1 MVHLQFTQ
9 ALRDLRPSSQHII
22 AVVFFLSPVNA
33 AQLELVLSVLDR
45 HKATK
50 DIPNCLIKIASNPLS
65 FPAHTCLNYNS
76 IESGVVPDVFK
87 ISKVTPAVFKAG
99 VVTGSDNYRPIAV
112 LSPFAK
118 ILERFVYN
126 QLNHLLEKESILF
139 KHQFGFRKNYS
150 TEQVILEL
158 TDDLKMRIDSN
169 ETTTEIIQIWN
180 PWCSSPMV

>member
-1 MVHLQFTQ
+1 M
-9 ALRDLRPSSQHII
+9 
-22 AVVFFLSPVNA
+22 
-33 AQLELVLSVLDR
+33 
-45 HKATK
+45 
-50 DIPNCLIKIASNPLS
+50 
-65 FPAHTCLNYNS
+65 
-76 IESGVVPDVFK
+76 
-87 ISKVTPAVFKAG
+87 
-99 VVTGSDNYRPIAV
+99 TGSGNYRPIAV

-139 KHQFGFRKNYS
+139 KHQFGIRKNYS

>member
-1 MVHLQFTQ
+1 MPAIH
-9 ALRDLRPSSQHII
+9 
-22 AVVFFLSPVNA
+22 
-33 AQLELVLSVLDR
+33 
-45 HKATK
+45 
-50 DIPNCLIKIASNPLS
+50 
-65 FPAHTCLNYNS
+65 FPFSAHTCLNYNS

-99 VVTGSDNYRPIAV
+99 VVTGSGNYRPIAV

-139 KHQFGFRKNYS
+139 RHQFGFRKNYS

-169 ETTTEIIQIWN
+169 ETTTEIIQIWMLKLKMLN
-180 PWCSSPMV
+180 QTHSLSNVLYLRVLLSVNLIFDV

>member
-1 MVHLQFTQ
+1 M
-9 ALRDLRPSSQHII
+9 
-22 AVVFFLSPVNA
+22 
-33 AQLELVLSVLDR
+33 VLSVLDR

-76 IESGVVPDVFK
+76 IELGVVPDVFK

-118 ILERFVYN
+118 ILERLVYN

>member
-1 MVHLQFTQ
+1 M
-9 ALRDLRPSSQHII
+9 
-22 AVVFFLSPVNA
+22 
-33 AQLELVLSVLDR
+33 VLSVLDR

-50 DIPNCLIKIASNPLS
+50 DIPNYLIKIASNPLS

-99 VVTGSDNYRPIAV
+99 VVTGSGNYRPIAV

-126 QLNHLLEKESILF
+126 QLNHLFLWKFYALLCRGEI
-139 KHQFGFRKNYS
+139 FRAFDYRKR
-150 TEQVILEL
+150 Q
-158 TDDLKMRIDSN
+158 
-169 ETTTEIIQIWN
+169 
-180 PWCSSPMV
+180 C